1 MSVRVSHGACVR
13 CGRPV
18 LYQGAA
24 YCSPQCQALPSRDA
38 FSLDSE
44 TELFRP
50 GKMIPKL
57 ACVSWQTST
66 EKGLVHAQEAREHV
80 VRLLESDAL
89 ISGYNIAYDMSVF
102 CGEWPELVPLIFEV
116 YRADRVTDTMLRE
129 KLNDIAKGTY
139 RKFGELDGNAIK
151 LNYDL
156 EDVALRRCGMKLT
169 KGGWQLRFG
178 ELIDV
183 PMSFWPAEAQT
194 YAVAD
199 AVANR
204 AVWRDQE
211 LEESQRPENYF
222 KDEFRQSRAAFWL
235 QLMSAWGFH
244 TDPESVRE
252 FARKTQQ
259 KYEELRDELVH
270 AGVVRIKKT
279 KKKATGLV
287 EIEFVKNTKVV
298 KDLVVGEKTS
308 KGQRVPLTKEAEKKL
323 VLLREALESEPVPAR
338 RNSLIRRIQ
347 KAEESVNIAKDV
359 TSRADHPLLKKY
371 AEFNHYDHMLST
383 DVPLLQLGTQ
393 TPIHARFDLADTGRT
408 TSKPNVQNWSTSN
421 GMRECVEPRPG
432 TIFAIGDY
440 SGFELRT
447 WSQVCLWMFGQTRMG
462 EMLNKGLDPH
472 LEIAALILKIPY
484 SEAKY
489 DFELDP
495 KGRVYLPRQT
505 GKVTNFG
512 SPGGLGPD
520 RLVDYAR
527 LSYGVIITR
536 EEAVDLQHHWQMA
549 WPEAPLYKKAG
560 TRFMNSGEK
569 QAIQF
574 ASERVRGWL
583 YPKYTEYLNT
593 FFQGLAAD
601 AAKAAGFLIAQACYA
616 DQHSPLYGCRI
627 TNFVHDEFI
636 VEVPDDAYAHE
647 RAIELARLMIVGASP
662 FLPDVPPVVEPLL
675 ARKWS
680 KAAKPVHDA
689 NGRLVPWVPKVKVA
703 A

>member
-1 MSVRVSHGACVR
+1 MRQRVSYGACAR
-13 CGRPV
+13 CGGPI

-24 YCSPQCQALPSRDA
+24 YCSPQCQSAPSRDP

-44 TELFRP
+44 TELFKP
-50 GKMIPKL
+50 GKMIPRL
-57 ACVSWQTST
+57 ACVSWQTSS
-66 EKGLVHAQEAREHV
+66 EKGLVHAREAREHV

-89 ISGYNIAYDMSVF
+89 ISGYNAAYDMSVF
-102 CGEWPELVPLIFEV
+102 CGEWPELIPLVFEV

-129 KLNDIAKGTY
+129 KLNDIAKGVY
-139 RKFGELDGNAIK
+139 RKFGEVEGQAIK

-156 EDVALRRCGMKLT
+156 EDVALRRCGIRLT
-169 KGGWQLRFG
+169 KGDWQLRFG

-183 PMSFWPAEAQT
+183 PMGFWPIEAQQ

-204 AVWRDQE
+204 SVWMDQE
-211 LEESQRPENYF
+211 REENERNDKYF

-244 TDPESVRE
+244 TDPEEVRE
-252 FARKTQQ
+252 FARRTQQ
-259 KYEELRDELVH
+259 KYDLLRDELV
-270 AGVVRIKKT
+270 ASGLVRVKRT
-279 KKKATGLV
+279 KKKETGLV
-287 EIEFVKNTKVV
+287 ETTFVKNTKSV
-298 KDLVVGEKTS
+298 KQLVVAEKSSKGEK
-308 KGQRVPLTKEAEKKL
+308 VPLTKAAEKKL
-323 VLLREALESEPVPAR
+323 QLLHELLDNEGVPAKR
-338 RNSLIRRIQ
+338 AAIVRRIEKCEQ
-347 KAEESVNIAKDV
+347 SVNIAKDV
-359 TSRADHPLLKKY
+359 TGRADDPLLKKF
-371 AEFNHYDHMLST
+371 AEFNHLDHMLTT
-383 DVPLLQLGTQ
+383 DVPLLQLGTH

-462 EMLNKGLDPH
+462 EMLNRGLDPH
-472 LEIAALILKIPY
+472 LEIAALILQIPY
-484 SEAKY
+484 GTAKLE
-489 DFELDP
+489 FEQDP

-520 RLVDYAR
+520 KLVDYAR
-527 LSYGVIITR
+527 LSYGVIISR
-536 EEAVDLQHHWQMA
+536 PQAVDLQSHWQTA
-549 WPEAPLYKKAG
+549 WPEASLYKKAG
-560 TRFMNSGEK
+560 TRFMNSHQH
-569 QAIQF
+569 QAVQF

-601 AAKAAGFLIAQACYA
+601 AAKAAGFLIARACYA
-616 DQHSPLYGCRI
+616 DRSSVLYGSRI
-627 TNFVHDEFI
+627 VNFVHDEFI
-636 VEVPDDAYAHE
+636 VEVPDDHLASE
-647 RAIELARLMIVGASP
+647 RAHRLAELMVEGASP
-662 FLPDVPPVVEPLL
+662 FLPDIPPVVEPLL

-680 KAAKPVHDA
+680 KAAKALKDSS
-689 NGRLVPWVPKVKVA
+689 GRLITWVPKHKA
-703 A
+703 AA